1 MTTDNYSVQ
10 GGTAVITLNNPPVN
24 AMGHAVR
31 QELAAQLE
39 AAWADA
45 QVQAIVI
52 IGAGKLFCGGADVKA
67 FNTPASRAEP
77 TSRTIVKQ
85 IEASTKPVI
94 AAIHGNALGLGLEFA
109 MGCHYRIAQ
118 RDAKLGLPEVKLG
131 LLPGGGGT
139 QRLPRLAGV
148 EAALRMIVEGNP
160 VGADE
165 ALAIGLVDEV
175 AAGELLP
182 AALDFAARVSR
193 RSEHPVASRRQA
205 AAPAEAGWFETQ
217 REKLAKAKRGLPAPL
232 ECLACIEAAVSMPF
246 DEGMQFERQ
255 RFDVLVNGTESKA
268 LRHLFLAE
276 RAAAKIADLPADT
289 PVAPVR
295 SVAVIGAGTMGGG
308 IAMSF
313 ANAGIP
319 VTLVEARQ
327 EALDRG
333 LATIRKNYDGTVAKG
348 KLAREEADARIAR
361 IVPTLDFGQV
371 AGADLVIE
379 AVFEDMDVKKELFR
393 KLDALCKANAILATN
408 TSRLDVNEIATTTTR
423 PGSVIGLHFFSPAN
437 VMRLVEVVRG
447 QATAPGVIAS
457 SMAMARQIGKLP
469 VLVGVCDGFVGNRMV
484 AQYAR
489 EAEFLLEEGALPQQ
503 VDGALQKFG
512 LAMGRFAMSDLAG
525 LDISWSS
532 RKRQAATRPAHLR
545 YSKVADRLCEL
556 GRFGQK
562 TGAGFYRYE
571 AGSRTPVPD
580 TVVSQIIEECA
591 REAGIQRRAIT
602 DEEIVERCIYA
613 LVNEGAKVLQ
623 EGIAQRASDIDLIY
637 VNGYGF
643 PAWRGGPMFYA
654 DTVGLATVYQRICQF
669 HAQHGAFWTPAP
681 LLKKLAEEGSSFKE
695 LGNAPRNA

>member
-1 MTTDNYSVQ
+1 MASENYSLH
-10 GGTAVITLNNPPVN
+10 GGVAVLTLNNPPVN

-31 QELAAQLE
+31 QELAANLD
-39 AAWADA
+39 AAWSDPA
-45 QVQAIVI
+45 VKAIVI

-77 TSRTIVKQ
+77 SSRTIVRR
-85 IEASTKPVI
+85 IEESAKPVI
-94 AAIHGNALGLGLEFA
+94 AAIHGSALGLGLEFA

-118 RDAKLGLPEVKLG
+118 RGAKLGLPEVKLG

-148 EAALRMIVEGNP
+148 EAAVRMIIEGDP
-160 VGADE
+160 ASADE
-165 ALAIGLVDEV
+165 ALGMGLVDEV

-182 AALDFAARVSR
+182 AALAFAGRVAQ
-193 RSEHPVASRRQA
+193 RSDHPVASQRQA
-205 AAPAEAGWFETQ
+205 PAPADPKFFETQ
-217 REKLAKAKRGLPAPL
+217 RARIAAGKRGLPAPL
-232 ECLACIEAAVSMPF
+232 ECLACIEAAVTLPF
-246 DEGMQFERQ
+246 DEGMKFERE

-276 RAAAKIADLPADT
+276 RAAAKIAGLPTDT
-289 PVAPVR
+289 PATEVR
-295 SVAVIGAGTMGGG
+295 KVGVIGAGTMGGG

-313 ANAGIP
+313 ASAGIEVVLLETKP
-319 VTLVEARQ
+319 

-333 LATIRKNYDGTVAKG
+333 LATIRKNYAGTVAKG
-348 KLAREEADARIAR
+348 KLAQEEADRRVARIR
-361 IVPTLDFGQV
+361 PTLEMADL

-379 AVFEDMDVKKELFR
+379 AVFEDMGVKKELFG
-393 KLDALCKANAILATN
+393 KLDALCKKGAVLATN
-408 TSRLDVNEIATTTTR
+408 TSRLDVNEIAASTSR
-423 PGSVIGLHFFSPAN
+423 PASVIGLHFFSPAN

-447 QATAPGVIAS
+447 RETSPEVIAT
-457 SMAMARQIGKLP
+457 SMTVVRKIGKLP

-489 EAEFLLEEGALPQQ
+489 EAEFLLEEGATPQQ
-503 VDGALQKFG
+503 VDGALKKFG

-545 YSKVADRLCEL
+545 YSRVADRLCEL

-562 TGAGFYRYE
+562 TGAGFYKYE

-580 TVVSQIIEECA
+580 PLVDEIIEQCA
-591 REAGIQRRAIT
+591 KEAGITRRAVS
-602 DEEIVERCIYA
+602 DGEIVERCIYA
-613 LVNEGAKVLQ
+613 LVNEGAKVLE
-623 EGIAQRASDIDLIY
+623 EGIAQRSSDIDLIY

-654 DTVGLATVYQRICQF
+654 DTVGLAQVYERIREF
-669 HAQHGAFWTPAP
+669 HRQHGEFWTPAP
-681 LLKKLAEEGSSFKE
+681 LLKRLVEEGKSFKDFVPE
-695 LGNAPRNA
+695 